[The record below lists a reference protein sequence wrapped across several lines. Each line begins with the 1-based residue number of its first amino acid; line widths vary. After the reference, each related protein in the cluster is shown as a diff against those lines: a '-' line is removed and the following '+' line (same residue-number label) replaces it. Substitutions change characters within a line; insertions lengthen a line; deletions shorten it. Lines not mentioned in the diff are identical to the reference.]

1 MRAILSIFVIFYA
14 FSVFAAQFKTVTL
27 DNSSK
32 NYFSQIKFQKLLP
45 STVAEAYKKINTD
58 LYQTL
63 LDSGCDA
70 GEAAVSEAGMDYN
83 VFARVIALNKK
94 YVAYE
99 ILDNSYCGGAH
110 ENHSVYYQTY
120 NSQTGEIVDIDASIA
135 MQSDDV
141 GYEEFEAYQIDLAE
155 VIFNSADFKSQK
167 NSCYEDLDDASTVA
181 ALAGYYPYIATLAKN
196 QQVVISVSTPSASLP
211 CALSV
216 RVPMSDVAPFFKNG
230 SEIFELINY

>member
-1 MRAILSIFVIFYA
+1 MRTMLLICVMVFTFPS
-14 FSVFAAQFKTVTL
+14 FAAQFKTVTL

-45 STVAEAYKKINTD
+45 ATVAKAYQKINAD

-70 GEAAVSEAGMDYN
+70 AEAAVSEAGMDYN
-83 VFARVIALNKK
+83 VFARIIALNEK

-110 ENHSVYYQTY
+110 ENHSTYYQTY
-120 NSQTGEIVDIDASIA
+120 NSQSGERVDIGANVA

-141 GYEEFEAYQIDLAE
+141 SYEEFEAYQTDLAQ

-167 NSCYEDLDDASTVA
+167 NSCYEDLDEDSTVA
-181 ALAGYYPYIATLAKN
+181 ALAGFYPYIAALAKN
-196 QQVVISVSTPSASLP
+196 KLVLISVTTLSSSLP

-216 RVPMSDVAPFFKNG
+216 RVPMSEVAPFLKNE
-230 SEIFELINY
+230 SEIFSLINY